1 MVKPRRTRSTAA
13 AHLACGATG
22 VLLACGGSSDAGAG
36 DATTTR
42 RDSAGITLV
51 TDPVPFGLRDAP
63 SSAPHLPEWT
73 AADTPELTLGKAE
86 GGGPE
91 VFGQV
96 SDAIRLADGTV
107 VVADG
112 QADELRAFGAH
123 GGHLWSRGGKG
134 GGPQEFRSLQDV
146 AVLPGDTIAAWD
158 PMASHL
164 ALLTPDGTFADGYTA
179 HVASGTMSF
188 SLLYG
193 ILGSRRAVTSGGFSP
208 QRMMEAEAG
217 VHRDTTALLVRSAD
231 GSAADTLAV
240 VPGRETE
247 ISHPNG
253 GFQSNAVLFGRAS
266 HMAAAGDRVWVG
278 DDDRWEIEALDPAGN
293 VLMRVRMDRE
303 PRRLSDDE
311 IAAERKRRIADM
323 KRELGQM
330 GSAVPAR
337 FVDQMT
343 ERIENGPARHT
354 LPAFADLKVG
364 SSGDVWVK
372 ESAVDP
378 DGPGRWIVLAA
389 DGSLVAVASLPAGFH
404 VFQVGR
410 DFVLGRTED
419 DLGVQ
424 RVLLYRWVKSE
435 GT

>member
-1 MVKPRRTRSTAA
+1 MDTSRRTGPTAA
-13 AHLACGATG
+13 ALLACAATG
-22 VLLACGGSSDAGAG
+22 LLLACGGSGDAGSG
-36 DATTTR
+36 ATTASR
-42 RDSAGITLV
+42 RDSAGVTLV
-51 TDPVPFGLRDAP
+51 GDPVLFELRDAP
-63 SSAPHLPEWT
+63 SSAPRLPEWT
-73 AADTPELTLGKAE
+73 VADTPDLTLGKAE

-91 VFGQV
+91 VFGRV
-96 SDAIRLADGTV
+96 TDAVRLADGTV

-112 QADELRAFGAH
+112 QADELRAFGAD
-123 GGHLWSRGGKG
+123 GRHLWSRGGKG

-146 AVLPGDTIAAWD
+146 AALPGDTIVAWD
-158 PMASHL
+158 PMAAHL
-164 ALLTPDGTFADGYTA
+164 ALLTPDGTFAGGYTA
-179 HVASGTMSF
+179 HAASGTMSF

-193 ILGSRRAVTSGGFSP
+193 ILDGRRAVTSGGFSP
-208 QRMMEAEAG
+208 QAMMEAEAG
-217 VHRDTTALLVRSAD
+217 VHRDTTAVLVRSAD
-231 GSAADTLAV
+231 GSAADTLAM

-266 HMAAAGDRVWVG
+266 HMAAAGDRVYVG

-293 VLMRVRMDRE
+293 VLVRVRMDRE
-303 PRRLSDDE
+303 PRRVSDDE
-311 IAAERKRRIADM
+311 IAGERKRRIADM

-330 GSAVPAR
+330 GGAVPAR

-343 ERIENGPARHT
+343 ERIEKGTARHT

-364 SSGDVWVK
+364 ASGDVWVK

-378 DGPGRWIVLAA
+378 DGPRRWIVLTP
-389 DGSLVAVASLPAGFH
+389 DGSLVAVANVPAGAD
-404 VFQVGR
+404 VLQVGQ
-410 DFVLGRTED
+410 DFLLGRTED

-435 GT
+435 DT